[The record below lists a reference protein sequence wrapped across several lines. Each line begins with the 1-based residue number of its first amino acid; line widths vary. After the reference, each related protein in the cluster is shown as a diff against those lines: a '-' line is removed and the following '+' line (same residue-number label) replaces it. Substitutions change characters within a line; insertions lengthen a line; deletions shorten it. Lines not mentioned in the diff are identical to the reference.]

1 MTMDDNE
8 ISEYLQLID
17 KLQKEKIGD
26 SKDLENIK
34 QKLIKDKKL
43 GKAYLEFLRLL
54 DVHLQKKY
62 DMKDRPTISTTK
74 HIQGKNFEVI
84 KKIANRLDKDEK
96 VILVIRQT
104 KNPLKPGGS
113 LFTPDTIFA
122 TTKKIIIRNPSAL
135 GLRQNVE
142 LYPYEKI
149 IDVKLE
155 KGMLSS
161 AIDINVPGS
170 IYDGYIDAI
179 PKDDAEDLLK
189 IIYERM
195 KEKKTSSS
203 DDDPLIILKKRFAK
217 GEITKEEYEDMK
229 SVLE

>member
-1 MTMDDNE
+1 MTDIIPERNFPDIFDERKIDE
-8 ISEYLQLID
+8 IMQ
-17 KLQKEKIGD
+17 
-26 SKDLENIK
+26 
-34 QKLIKDKKL
+34 
-43 GKAYLEFLRLL
+43 
-54 DVHLQKKY
+54 
-62 DMKDRPTISTTK
+62 
-74 HIQGKNFEVI
+74 
-84 KKIANRLDKDEK
+84 IADRLDEDEK
-96 VILVIRQT
+96 VLMVIRQT
-104 KNPLKPGGS
+104 KNPLKSGGS
-113 LFTPDTIFA
+113 LITPDTIFA

-142 LYPYEKI
+142 VYTYEKI

-161 AIDINVPGS
+161 SIDINVPGS

-195 KEKKTSSS
+195 KEKKTSST

>member
-1 MTMDDNE
+1 MIEKMNREQE
-8 ISEYLQLID
+8 IA
-17 KLQKEKIGD
+17 KIG
-26 SKDLENIK
+26 
-34 QKLIKDKKL
+34 
-43 GKAYLEFLRLL
+43 
-54 DVHLQKKY
+54 
-62 DMKDRPTISTTK
+62 
-74 HIQGKNFEVI
+74 
-84 KKIANRLDKDEK
+84 NRLDEDEK
-96 VILVIRQT
+96 VIMVIRQT
-104 KNPLKPGGS
+104 KNPLKPGNS

-142 LYPYEKI
+142 IYPYEKI

>member
-1 MTMDDNE
+1 MSKITPESNFPDITDERQIDE
-8 ISEYLQLID
+8 II
-17 KLQKEKIGD
+17 
-26 SKDLENIK
+26 
-34 QKLIKDKKL
+34 
-43 GKAYLEFLRLL
+43 
-54 DVHLQKKY
+54 
-62 DMKDRPTISTTK
+62 
-74 HIQGKNFEVI
+74 
-84 KKIANRLDKDEK
+84 KIAERLDEDEQ
-96 VILVIRQT
+96 VLMVIRQT
-104 KNPLKPGGS
+104 KNPLKPGSS
-113 LFTPDTIFA
+113 LITPDTIFA

-195 KEKKTSSS
+195 NQKKTS
-203 DDDPLIILKKRFAK
+203 
-217 GEITKEEYEDMK
+217 
-229 SVLE
+229 

>member
-1 MTMDDNE
+1 MNR
-8 ISEYLQLID
+8 
-17 KLQKEKIGD
+17 
-26 SKDLENIK
+26 K
-34 QKLIKDKKL
+34 Q
-43 GKAYLEFLRLL
+43 E
-54 DVHLQKKY
+54 
-62 DMKDRPTISTTK
+62 
-74 HIQGKNFEVI
+74 I
-84 KKIANRLDKDEK
+84 KKIVNRLDEDEK

-149 IDVKLE
+149 VDVKLE

-161 AIDINVPGS
+161 AININVPGS
-170 IYDGYIDAI
+170 IYNGYIDAI
-179 PKDDAEDLLK
+179 PKDDAEKLLK
-189 IIYERM
+189 IIYKRM
-195 KEKKTSSS
+195 KEKKTLSS

>member
-1 MTMDDNE
+1 MNRE
-8 ISEYLQLID
+8 QE
-17 KLQKEKIGD
+17 
-26 SKDLENIK
+26 
-34 QKLIKDKKL
+34 
-43 GKAYLEFLRLL
+43 
-54 DVHLQKKY
+54 
-62 DMKDRPTISTTK
+62 
-74 HIQGKNFEVI
+74 I

-96 VILVIRQT
+96 VIMVIRQT
-104 KNPLKPGGS
+104 KNPLKPGSS
-113 LFTPDTIFA
+113 LITPEIIFA

-170 IYDGYIDAI
+170 IYDGYIESI
-179 PKDDAEDLLK
+179 PKDEAEDLVKL
-189 IIYERM
+189 IYEKM
-195 KEKKTSSS
+195 EEKRGSSPD
-203 DDDPLIILKKRFAK
+203 DDDPLTSLKKRFAK
-217 GEITKEEYEDMK
+217 GEISKEEYEEMK